1 MPAHFLVDLARF
13 MDKKPHG
20 RILIV
25 DDDTIIRSLL
35 KVILRSEGWALAGE
49 AVNGEQAISMCK
61 AVDPDIVCLDVMMPG
76 MSGVDTLKELRK
88 ECPEVRVV
96 MITADSSTATVRE
109 AVSFGAMG
117 YIIKPFNAKR
127 VADALHLAMKATPE
141 GGIG

>member
-1 MPAHFLVDLARF
+1 

-20 RILIV
+20 KVLIV
-25 DDDTIIRSLL
+25 DDDIMIRSLL
-35 KVILRSEGWALAGE
+35 KVILRSENWDLVGE
-49 AVNGEQAISMCK
+49 AIDGEQAVAMCK
-61 AVDPDIVCLDVMMPG
+61 ALDPDIVCLDVMMPG
-76 MSGVDTLKELRK
+76 ISGVDTLKVMRK

-96 MITADSSTATVRE
+96 MITSDASTATVRE

-127 VADALHLAMKATPE
+127 VADALHQAMKATPE

>member
-1 MPAHFLVDLARF
+1 

-20 RILIV
+20 KVLIV
-25 DDDTIIRSLL
+25 DDDTMIRSLL
-35 KVILRSEGWALAGE
+35 KVILRSEGWDLAGE
-49 AVNGEQAISMCK
+49 AMDGEHAIAMCK
-61 AVDPDIVCLDVMMPG
+61 GLDPDIVCLDVMMPG
-76 MSGVDTLKELRK
+76 MSGVDTLKALRK

-96 MITADSSTATVRE
+96 MITSDSSTATVRE

-127 VADALHLAMKATPE
+127 VADALHQAMKATPE